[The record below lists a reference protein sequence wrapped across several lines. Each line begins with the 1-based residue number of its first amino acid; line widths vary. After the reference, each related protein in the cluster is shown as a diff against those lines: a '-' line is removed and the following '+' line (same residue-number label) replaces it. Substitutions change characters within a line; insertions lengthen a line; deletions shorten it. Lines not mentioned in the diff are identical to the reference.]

1 MEDDILTIEEVA
13 KYLRVSDRTVYD
25 WAQKGEIPAGKIGT
39 VWRFKKSE
47 VENWVN
53 ERLSSSSNTK
63 RTDASVQVKNIL
75 SPDRVVFITQSAK
88 RDALTELAN
97 VLADAPQVKRGDELL
112 SEILKREELMSTAVG
127 RGIAIP
133 HVRLSSVT
141 DLVMAV
147 GVCRTPLSDFQTV
160 DDKPVNLLIMI
171 AAAYNQHTY
180 YLQTISYFSAKLKSQ
195 ELRDA
200 IANAATEKEV
210 YELLCA
216 ELRCHHL
223 RFRELLKRFV
233 FEDDLISAGKN
244 HGGFSSCFFW
254 FCRKTVSVFSVQG
267 VKYIDRK
274 LIVQ

>member
-141 DLVMAV
+141 DRVRAV

-216 ELRCHHL
+216 
-223 RFRELLKRFV
+223 
-233 FEDDLISAGKN
+233 
-244 HGGFSSCFFW
+244 
-254 FCRKTVSVFSVQG
+254 
-267 VKYIDRK
+267 
-274 LIVQ
+274 